1 MIGFL
6 RHFGVTAIASFAL
19 FSVATSTAPAASM
32 MSSMMTPQATVASFV
47 GTWSCV
53 THTSDNKT
61 YHETDVD
68 TTYGKWLKI
77 SFSSPAQT
85 GQPASMGTAFL
96 GYDSKMGRWYFTNVD
111 TLGNYGSAYSTSK
124 NFGGSTWHDG
134 YPDNHGSATI
144 SWSKNQYTVDGKGPN
159 EKGQMTTSHEVCTK
173 T

>member
-1 MIGFL
+1 MIGLL
-6 RHFGVTAIASFAL
+6 RHFGMTVIASFAL
-19 FSVATSTAPAASM
+19 FSIAPTSAPAAS
-32 MSSMMTPQATVASFV
+32 MSSMMTPQTTLNSFV
-47 GTWSCV
+47 GGWSCT

-61 YHETDVD
+61 YHESDVD
-68 TTYGKWLKI
+68 TMYGKWIKI
-77 SFSSPAQT
+77 SASFPAQE
-85 GQPASMGTAFL
+85 GQAAATGTAFL
-96 GYDSKMGRWYFTNVD
+96 GYDAKMVRWYFTNVD

-159 EKGQMTTSHEVCTK
+159 EKGQMTTSHEVCTR